1 MHRIL
6 ECGENQV
13 FPNSPRVPTLGL
25 CPIGK
30 FVFSHEDAKR
40 YKAMIE
46 QRLCEWGVPFAGIDE
61 AVADGIVRGLDDVE
75 PAVKCLAEAGA
86 DALFL
91 PHCNFGTEHA
101 TALIAQKLGLP
112 TLLWG
117 PRDEAPLPDGT
128 RLRDSLCGVLASS
141 KVLHKLGVP
150 FAYIENCRVDDPALR
165 DGLMRFLASANVA
178 NKLRRGVR
186 IGHIGQR
193 IDFFWTTI
201 VNESELLE
209 RFNVQVLPID
219 LTEVIARTK
228 ARVGRDRSTYEDK
241 LAELRKTVETEGFD
255 SDEPLL
261 NILALS
267 DEMIDMAEQGGLD
280 AFALQ
285 SFMSICNELGA
296 MVEFSMAQVS
306 DAGYPVACESDIHGA
321 ISSILLQAAS
331 FDAEPIF
338 LADFTIRHPDNDN
351 GILLWHCSAP
361 LSMAKPGTPAK
372 IGTHWILPGI
382 PPGSCHWLLKDGP
395 ITVARF
401 DGDRGEYVLAA
412 GAGRTIAGPETQN
425 AYVWMEVDDWPRWER
440 KLVEGPFIHH
450 TASAFGKHADALV
463 DACRFVDGVDPLRL

>member
-1 MHRIL
+1 MLSDTPRI
-6 ECGENQV
+6 
-13 FPNSPRVPTLGL
+13 PTLGL

-46 QRLCEWGVPFAGIDE
+46 ERLREWRVPFVGIDD
-61 AVADGIVRGLDDVE
+61 AATDGIVRGLDDVE
-75 PAVKCLAEAGA
+75 PVVKRLRDAGA

-101 TALIAQKLGLP
+101 TGLIAQKLGLP

-165 DGLMRFLASANVA
+165 DGLMRFLAAANVA

-209 RFNVQVLPID
+209 RFSVQVLPID
-219 LTEVIARTK
+219 LTEVIARTE
-228 ARVGRDRSTYEDK
+228 ARVESDRPAYEDK
-241 LAELRKTVETEGFD
+241 LSELRKTVETEGFD

-267 DEMIDMAEQGGLD
+267 DEMIGMAEAEDLD
-280 AFALQ
+280 GFALQ
-285 SFMSICNELGA
+285 SFMSICSELGA
-296 MVEFSMAQVS
+296 MVEFSIAQVS

-331 FDAEPIF
+331 FDTEPIF
-338 LADFTIRHPDNDN
+338 LADFTIRHPENDN
-351 GILLWHCSAP
+351 GILLWHCAAP
-361 LSMAKPGTPAK
+361 LSMAKSGASAK

-382 PPGSCHWLLKDGP
+382 PPGSCHWLLRDGP
-395 ITVARF
+395 ITTARF

-412 GAGRTIAGPETQN
+412 GTGHTVAGPETQN
-425 AYVWMEVDDWPRWER
+425 AYVWMEVNDWPRWER
-440 KLVEGPFIHH
+440 QLVQGPFIHH
-450 TASAFGKHADALV
+450 TAAAYGEHADALM
-463 DACRFVDGVDPLRL
+463 DACRFVEDVAPLALGQPSEAGC